1 MRSAGIGATVSYRRD
16 LKMTCTHKAHMTH
29 VILLIEVLVCPQ
41 LSSLSCMCRAARRSA
56 VLHFIS
62 TAKRSCSTSP
72 TLWKHKNQK
81 ITKTH
86 VHYFKHTNVQLK
98 STIFF
103 ISTCI
108 IHLHTSLQTL
118 QYTPLVSIF
127 ISKPTLG
134 HPNRHLY
141 SKNKEQ
147 EAKTPHRT
155 INEHMWH
162 PQRLYFCYV
171 FLE

>member
-103 ISTCI
+103 YIYLYNTPAYI
-108 IHLHTSLQTL
+108 TSDIAI
-118 QYTPLVSIF
+118 YTACE
-127 ISKPTLG
+127 
-134 HPNRHLY
+134 HLY
-141 SKNKEQ
+141 K
-147 EAKTPHRT
+147 
-155 INEHMWH
+155 
-162 PQRLYFCYV
+162 
-171 FLE
+171 